1 HAEYLTPENYD
12 NLRSFTDGEIA
23 QVGLVVKYNPS
34 QQAWGVTSV
43 LNQSSAKQ
51 EGIKVGDRLLRIKN
65 AELTSDMTEQDV
77 QQLLSGIAGS
87 QVEVTVMSAQGSS
100 RRNIT
105 LQRNLAA
112 DNELTVTVKD
122 GIAIIR
128 LPVFQN
134 GSKDQLISVL

>member
-1 HAEYLTPENYD
+1 
-12 NLRSFTDGEIA
+12 
-23 QVGLVVKYNPS
+23 
-34 QQAWGVTSV
+34 
-43 LNQSSAKQ
+43 
-51 EGIKVGDRLLRIKN
+51 
-65 AELTSDMTEQDV
+65 EQDV

-134 GSKDQLISVL
+134 GSKDQLISVLKQTGAAVTGVVIDVRNNPGGVLSSAIDIGSLFIKEGDLI